1 MSTFCKL
8 ERPGW
13 DEGGEEFCP
22 MRASCNFEVGLGS
35 LSCDE
40 FYPELASKN
49 LGRFY
54 VTAWILYLLL
64 SRTDGHLDKC

>member
-1 MSTFCKL
+1 MSTFCRW

-22 MRASCNFEVGLGS
+22 MRASCNDDVGLGS
-35 LSCDE
+35 LNYDE

-49 LGRFY
+49 LGMFY
-54 VTAWILYLLL
+54 VTA
-64 SRTDGHLDKC
+64 